1 MNLRPR
7 FSSDYICKAEIA
19 PDPDISGL
27 GVFSSFIV
35 VTWITIFVAGVPAI
49 YEAVESYQNPQKRYL
64 FRATRECQ
72 TGRQYPVFRSDL
84 DLQSFGIIAAK
95 FQKLIGP
102 LCDLQ
107 VITGIGIIIA
117 SWSQIHTINYY
128 HEQLVVTYW
137 WLTLN
142 SFWAGRVNYF
152 DFDVE
157 DDDIRI
163 LVRRVSILCSCVL
176 GISFQGYIIL
186 QQQSWNDSLG
196 PCYRYEDGST
206 PVPWMIGLCL
216 FCIALLS
223 ATFRK
228 TKIFVKWYLDSLEL
242 VNQRLKEW
250 YATSQQTRDETISQ
264 SSGLLAAVPQFEQLK
279 AYFMVALSLTCR
291 VLWFIVVLCLD
302 VWSYGNSFAPMTW
315 CFNAFFSSWDTFIA
329 ISTWRLNQTNMKGDE
344 SQMSF
349 GQVLPLCL
357 IGSIIFSAVDIFR
370 EDPDCEYTTKHDA
383 SDIGDCVVE
392 NV

>member
-7 FSSDYICKAEIA
+7 FSSDYTCKAEIA

-49 YEAVESYQNPQKRYL
+49 YEAVGSYQNPQKRYL
-64 FRATRECQ
+64 FRATREGQ

-142 SFWAGRVNYF
+142 SFWAGRVNYLN
-152 DFDVE
+152 FDVE

-250 YATSQQTRDETISQ
+250 
-264 SSGLLAAVPQFEQLK
+264 
-279 AYFMVALSLTCR
+279 

-302 VWSYGNSFAPMTW
+302 LWSYGNSFAPMTW
-315 CFNAFFSSWDTFIA
+315 CFNAFFSAWDTFIA

-357 IGSIIFSAVDIFR
+357 IGSIMFSAVDIFR

-383 SDIGDCVVE
+383 SDVGDCVVE

>member
-49 YEAVESYQNPQKRYL
+49 YEAVESYQNPQKQYL
-64 FRATRECQ
+64 FRATREGQ

-84 DLQSFGIIAAK
+84 DLQSCIIAAK
-95 FQKLIGP
+95 FQELIGP
-102 LCDLQ
+102 L
-107 VITGIGIIIA
+107 
-117 SWSQIHTINYY
+117 
-128 HEQLVVTYW
+128 LVVTYW

-142 SFWAGRVNYF
+142 SFWAGRVNYL

-176 GISFQGYIIL
+176 GISFQGHIIL
-186 QQQSWNDSLG
+186 QQRTWNDSQG

-216 FCIALLS
+216 FSIALLS

-228 TKIFVKWYLDSLEL
+228 TKIFVKWYLDSLEI
-242 VNQRLKEW
+242 VNQRLEEW
-250 YATSQQTRDETISQ
+250 YVTSQQTREKTISQ
-264 SSGLLAAVPQFEQLK
+264 SSGLPAAVPQFGQLK

-357 IGSIIFSAVDIFR
+357 IGSIIFSAVDIFSR
-370 EDPDCEYTTKHDA
+370 RSRLRIYDET
-383 SDIGDCVVE
+383 
-392 NV
+392 

>member
-49 YEAVESYQNPQKRYL
+49 YEAVEI
-64 FRATRECQ
+64 
-72 TGRQYPVFRSDL
+72 FRSDL

-142 SFWAGRVNYF
+142 SFWAGRVNYL

-163 LVRRVSILCSCVL
+163 LQRT
-176 GISFQGYIIL
+176 
-186 QQQSWNDSLG
+186 WNDSQG

-228 TKIFVKWYLDSLEL
+228 TKIFVKWYLDSLEI
-242 VNQRLKEW
+242 VNQRLEEW
-250 YATSQQTRDETISQ
+250 YVTSQQTREKTISQ
-264 SSGLLAAVPQFEQLK
+264 SSGLPAAVPQFGQLK

-315 CFNAFFSSWDTFIA
+315 CLNAFFSSWDTFIA

-370 EDPDCEYTTKHDA
+370 EDPDCEYMTKHDA
-383 SDIGDCVVE
+383 SDVGDCVVE